1 MKRWKM
7 VAAFAVVFVLGM
19 MVGVVGTGVAI
30 KHGPAFGP
38 RDPEGR
44 KAFIL
49 KRLDRRLE
57 LTASQK
63 TRVAAIVNR
72 RHDKAREQFRRHR
85 QALHAFM
92 TQSFAEIR
100 RELTPEQQIKL
111 DAFQNELEER
121 FRKRGHRFHPPHER

>member
-1 MKRWKM
+1 MQRWKIITAL
-7 VAAFAVVFVLGM
+7 VLVFILGILT
-19 MVGVVGTGVAI
+19 GVVGTGMAL
-30 KHGPAFGP
+30 KHGPPFGA
-38 RDPEGR
+38 RSPEGR

-100 RELTPEQQIKL
+100 RELTPEQQIKM
-111 DAFQNELEER
+111 DAFQTELEER